1 MANKENN
8 GKPDFSK
15 EDSEQDVKSVFEEKR
30 ELNEDKKNLLRKQQ
44 EFEYGEVQGAEIRK
58 EEERKDLRKEWL
70 IKIIVGA
77 SIIILLGLLYFWLLV

>member
-30 ELNEDKKNLLRKQQ
+30 EMNEDKKNLLRKQQ

>member
-30 ELNEDKKNLLRKQQ
+30 EMTEDKKNLLRKQQ